1 MSTKYRSVATK
12 MTWVVLLVIAICG
25 IGCSGAVYFYTNRTI
40 VDLKK
45 QELLLIH
52 NEKNH
57 QVSQELDLSLTYASL
72 IAIRTRVV
80 EYLEDQT
87 ASRRDELVGIFDEYV
102 KDNTDYLAVY
112 LMDATGTVHISTDR
126 TLVQK
131 NYAFRNYFK
140 QAITGRPYVDAVYG
154 VTTKQMGFY
163 FSYPVIDKRGQ
174 PIGVVVVKRSPESI
188 YSDIMTDD
196 AYGQGTVMVTDEYG
210 VVVYATR
217 EDRLFHSIG
226 PLTEK
231 RRSWI
236 VEEQRYGEATLSAL
250 QYDTV
255 QEAITNKDTPKVVE
269 FYDEEDRETE
279 LLSVQ
284 QVSSY
289 PFYFVYEIQMSGLS
303 SIAIRIVAIILGFV
317 LVGIVIA
324 MTVVSLVMKNMLRP
338 LSLLRDVAARAS
350 EGNVDQQV
358 VVTTGDEFEAVAVAL
373 TAMFGKIR
381 SFTSSLDAK
390 VKEQTALL
398 EDNTRELENK
408 QKAMLNLLEDVE
420 AEKVKSQQLARDL
433 QKFQLAVEHASD
445 HIVITDSDGVILY
458 ANNAVERITGFS
470 NKEIVGQKA
479 GTKPLWGGLMDSAVY
494 AQFWKTI
501 KEQKQIFIGEF
512 NNHRKNGEAYIAE
525 AHVAPILDAGGN
537 VQFFV
542 GIERD
547 ITHAKEVDRM
557 KTEFISLAS
566 HQLRTPLSAMKW
578 FSEMLLAGD
587 AGTLTDEQKEYIGN
601 IDQSNERMI
610 ALVNSLL
617 NISRIE
623 SGRIIIE
630 PEATDIRVLIQKV
643 VQELQVKIDEKKI
656 VLVTSIH
663 EGLPP
668 IMLDPKLIWEVYK
681 NLLTNAIKYTPEGG
695 EITIFVSR
703 TGDALVSQVSDT
715 GYGIPKSEQH
725 RVFERFYRGGN
736 IIKLETEGTGLG
748 LYLVKAIV
756 ESSGGKVWFESEEG
770 KGTSFYFSLPISGMK
785 KKEGEVTINA

>member
-1 MSTKYRSVATK
+1 
-12 MTWVVLLVIAICG
+12 
-25 IGCSGAVYFYTNRTI
+25 
-40 VDLKK
+40 
-45 QELLLIH
+45 
-52 NEKNH
+52 
-57 QVSQELDLSLTYASL
+57 
-72 IAIRTRVV
+72 
-80 EYLEDQT
+80 
-87 ASRRDELVGIFDEYV
+87 
-102 KDNTDYLAVY
+102 
-112 LMDATGTVHISTDR
+112 
-126 TLVQK
+126 
-131 NYAFRNYFK
+131 
-140 QAITGRPYVDAVYG
+140 
-154 VTTKQMGFY
+154 
-163 FSYPVIDKRGQ
+163 
-174 PIGVVVVKRSPESI
+174 
-188 YSDIMTDD
+188 
-196 AYGQGTVMVTDEYG
+196 
-210 VVVYATR
+210 
-217 EDRLFHSIG
+217 
-226 PLTEK
+226 
-231 RRSWI
+231 
-236 VEEQRYGEATLSAL
+236 
-250 QYDTV
+250 
-255 QEAITNKDTPKVVE
+255 
-269 FYDEEDRETE
+269 
-279 LLSVQ
+279 
-284 QVSSY
+284 
-289 PFYFVYEIQMSGLS
+289 
-303 SIAIRIVAIILGFV
+303 
-317 LVGIVIA
+317 
-324 MTVVSLVMKNMLRP
+324 
-338 LSLLRDVAARAS
+338 
-350 EGNVDQQV
+350 
-358 VVTTGDEFEAVAVAL
+358 
-373 TAMFGKIR
+373 
-381 SFTSSLDAK
+381 
-390 VKEQTALL
+390 
-398 EDNTRELENK
+398 
-408 QKAMLNLLEDVE
+408 
-420 AEKVKSQQLARDL
+420 
-433 QKFQLAVEHASD
+433 
-445 HIVITDSDGVILY
+445 
-458 ANNAVERITGFS
+458 
-470 NKEIVGQKA
+470 
-479 GTKPLWGGLMDSAVY
+479 MDSAVY